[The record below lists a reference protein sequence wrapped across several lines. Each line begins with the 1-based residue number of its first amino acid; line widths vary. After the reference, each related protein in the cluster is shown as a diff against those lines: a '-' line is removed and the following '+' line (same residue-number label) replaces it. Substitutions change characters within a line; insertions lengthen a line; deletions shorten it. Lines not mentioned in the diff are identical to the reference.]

1 MKNFLPSRSVT
12 LYRLEALQK
21 ENSSLFIDLLGCR
34 DNNWSND
41 ESNEKIVTMYG
52 KKLNFDDLW
61 VVHGRIGLETS
72 YEWKNFQFSCLKCTQ
87 MEREIYHRNYFDRF

>member
-41 ESNEKIVTMYG
+41 ESNEKIVKMYG

-61 VVHGRIGLETS
+61 VCSWENWSRNELRVE
-72 YEWKNFQFSCLKCTQ
+72 KFSIFMLKMHSDGT
-87 MEREIYHRNYFDRF
+87 RNLPSKLF